1 MDNFSKI
8 KLEMKNGKYIH
19 LNADYLKPFEDDLLH
34 LIDDEDFMKTLS
46 FAKRMMMGSEIK
58 SNNAIEG
65 IIDDISLIEDVI
77 KRRKKPLSEE
87 ERKRI
92 INLYH
97 GYQYILNHKSINK
110 DSLKELYSIL
120 SKGLLTE
127 NYINNMGDYYRN
139 KPVIIYKHYVDNP
152 YTGMDAS
159 KLDYYMNQFF
169 TYVNSSLNSNSEI
182 DIFIKS
188 QIMHFYFVYVHP
200 YFDVNGRTS
209 RTISMWYLLN
219 NKAYPYII
227 FNRAISFARREYDES
242 IIKGREG
249 DITLFLKYML
259 IEVTKE
265 LEKEYVLH
273 NIKTSLNITLSRE
286 DTQMIDYLL
295 SMKSNLT
302 AKDLATLY
310 NNYNKHRRTS
320 EIFEERIIP
329 LLDKKVLINLGET
342 KGFIKKDTPNIKIT
356 INSDALDVNFEKIKY
371 LNLKRFINK

>member
-1 MDNFSKI
+1 MENFSQI
-8 KLEMKNGKYIH
+8 KLEMKNGKYIYF
-19 LNADYLKPFEDDLLH
+19 NADYLKLFEEELLH
-34 LIDDEDFMKTLS
+34 LLDGEDFMKTLT
-46 FAKRMMMGSEIK
+46 FAKRMLMGSEIK

-65 IIDDISLIEDVI
+65 IIDDISIIDDVI
-77 KRRKKPLSEE
+77 KRRKKPLSDE

-97 GYQYILNHKSINK
+97 GYQYILTHKTINK
-110 DSLKELYSIL
+110 DSLKELYGIL

-127 NYINNMGDYYRN
+127 DYQNNMGKYYRE
-139 KPVIIYKHYVDNP
+139 KPVIIYKHYVDEP

-159 KLDYYMNQFF
+159 KLDYYMDQFLS
-169 TYVNSSLNSNSEI
+169 YVNSNLNSDSEI
-182 DIFIKS
+182 DIFLKS
-188 QIMHFYFVYVHP
+188 QIMHFYFVYIHP

-209 RTISMWYLLN
+209 RTMSMWYLLN
-219 NKAYPYII
+219 NKTYPYII
-227 FNRAISFARREYDES
+227 FNRAISFARREYDEN
-242 IIKGREG
+242 IIKGRNG
-249 DITLFLKYML
+249 DVTLFLKYML

-273 NIKTSLNITLSRE
+273 NMEERLGITLSKE
-286 DTQMIDYLL
+286 DTQMVDYLL

-320 EIFEERIIP
+320 EIYEEQIIP
-329 LLDKKVLINLGET
+329 LIDKKVLINLGDT

-356 INSDALDVNFEKIKY
+356 INPESLDVDLEKLKY
-371 LNLKRFINK
+371 LNLSRFLKK